1 MSYSELIAE
10 HIRLAILQVLEQDA
24 QYAHNETVLQA
35 ALSAVGH
42 GVSADR
48 LRSELAWLA
57 EQGLLAVSDVGGLQV
72 AKLTARG
79 GDAAPGPDERAGGGA
94 ASAGGLTWRC
104 GPPRSTVSPSRRAK
118 RCTPGCGIVA
128 SPRRK
133 RPGARTPC
141 SRIWGCRN
149 ASRTSRSTATTC
161 GCARSARSCGS
172 RGRSRSNGSRIWA
185 RRPAGI
191 SATWSPRCCG
201 RWPSRSP

>member
-72 AKLTARG
+72 AKLTRRG
-79 GDAAPGPDERAGGGA
+79 GDVVLGRTQIPG
-94 ASAGGLTWRC
+94 
-104 GPPRSTVSPSRRAK
+104 
-118 RCTPGCGIVA
+118 VA
-128 SPRRK
+128 RP
-133 RPGARTPC
+133 RPG
-141 SRIWGCRN
+141 G
-149 ASRTSRSTATTC
+149 
-161 GCARSARSCGS
+161 
-172 RGRSRSNGSRIWA
+172 
-185 RRPAGI
+185 
-191 SATWSPRCCG
+191 
-201 RWPSRSP
+201 

>member
-1 MSYSELIAE
+1 MSYSEMIAE

-79 GDAAPGPDERAGGGA
+79 GDAALGRTNVPG
-94 ASAGGLTWRC
+94 
-104 GPPRSTVSPSRRAK
+104 
-118 RCTPGCGIVA
+118 VA
-128 SPRRK
+128 RP
-133 RPGARTPC
+133 RPG
-141 SRIWGCRN
+141 G
-149 ASRTSRSTATTC
+149 
-161 GCARSARSCGS
+161 
-172 RGRSRSNGSRIWA
+172 
-185 RRPAGI
+185 
-191 SATWSPRCCG
+191 
-201 RWPSRSP
+201 